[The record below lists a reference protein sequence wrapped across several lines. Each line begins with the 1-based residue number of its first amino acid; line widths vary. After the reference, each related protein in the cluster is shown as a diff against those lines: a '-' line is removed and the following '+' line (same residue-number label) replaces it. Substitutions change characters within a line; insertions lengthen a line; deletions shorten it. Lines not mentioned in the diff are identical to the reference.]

1 MKINVNEFRID
12 TAQPAEAH
20 LDFDTLC
27 AFLAQHQAATPTARL
42 ARGEVAVFEHQDP
55 VHPAVAVLLAGPGQP
70 AAAANGAHGS
80 FHAAAAA
87 SFNDKD
93 R

>member
-1 MKINVNEFRID
+1 MKISVNEFRID

-20 LDFDTLC
+20 LDFATLC
-27 AFLAQHQAATPTARL
+27 ALLAEHQAATRTARL
-42 ARGEVAVFEHQDP
+42 ARGEIAELEHMDP
-55 VHPAVAVLLAGPGQP
+55 INPAVAVLLAGPGQP
-70 AAAANGAHGS
+70 ITTTNRAHGS

-87 SFNDKD
+87 SFNEKD